1 MKKILH
7 LINNDHDGIF
17 HFVDKLINTSLKD
30 HDNIILTKYSK
41 SKNVIV
47 LDSGKSLTEFCYEP
61 SLIIKNINE
70 FYSKFINKLRRNY
83 YNFIFKSDVLF
94 NYHFSNINLLKL
106 TKKIKKLDIIIVY
119 TFREILSPN
128 DLKHIKEYFKCKI
141 IFYPLDFELLSG
153 GFHFQNYD
161 KNNEKLKKKNQQLI
175 KYKKKFISNLRINW
189 IAGNKYIE
197 DQIKSSPIYNID
209 YHHISRIYNTYEKFN
224 FSQEEISNFKIK
236 NNLEKFDL
244 ILLFSSLKLSDRR
257 KGLIELKDCLRHY
270 DSLQNNKYKL
280 AIVSLGKENINLGN
294 KKFKHFH
301 FDIIKD
307 QKNLNL
313 LFSSCDIFLNLTRND
328 FGPILCEIAFQ
339 NNLYILSSNVGIAKE
354 IVINNHNGFIYKNN
368 NEMLKKFEMILDLAM
383 NKFKVNNN
391 QILKMK
397 NIYNLNK
404 NKEFNEIFNE

>member
-128 DLKHIKEYFKCKI
+128 DLKHIKECFKCKI

-153 GFHFQNYD
+153 GFHFQNYG
-161 KNNEKLKKKNQQLI
+161 KNNEKLKKK
-175 KYKKKFISNLRINW
+175 
-189 IAGNKYIE
+189 
-197 DQIKSSPIYNID
+197 
-209 YHHISRIYNTYEKFN
+209 
-224 FSQEEISNFKIK
+224 
-236 NNLEKFDL
+236 
-244 ILLFSSLKLSDRR
+244 
-257 KGLIELKDCLRHY
+257 
-270 DSLQNNKYKL
+270 
-280 AIVSLGKENINLGN
+280 
-294 KKFKHFH
+294 
-301 FDIIKD
+301 
-307 QKNLNL
+307 
-313 LFSSCDIFLNLTRND
+313 
-328 FGPILCEIAFQ
+328 
-339 NNLYILSSNVGIAKE
+339 
-354 IVINNHNGFIYKNN
+354 INN
-368 NEMLKKFEMILDLAM
+368 
-383 NKFKVNNN
+383 
-391 QILKMK
+391 
-397 NIYNLNK
+397 
-404 NKEFNEIFNE
+404 

>member
-1 MKKILH
+1 M
-7 LINNDHDGIF
+7 
-17 HFVDKLINTSLKD
+17 
-30 HDNIILTKYSK
+30 
-41 SKNVIV
+41 
-47 LDSGKSLTEFCYEP
+47 
-61 SLIIKNINE
+61 
-70 FYSKFINKLRRNY
+70 
-83 YNFIFKSDVLF
+83 
-94 NYHFSNINLLKL
+94 
-106 TKKIKKLDIIIVY
+106 
-119 TFREILSPN
+119 
-128 DLKHIKEYFKCKI
+128 
-141 IFYPLDFELLSG
+141 
-153 GFHFQNYD
+153 
-161 KNNEKLKKKNQQLI
+161 
-175 KYKKKFISNLRINW
+175 
-189 IAGNKYIE
+189 
-197 DQIKSSPIYNID
+197 
-209 YHHISRIYNTYEKFN
+209 
-224 FSQEEISNFKIK
+224 
-236 NNLEKFDL
+236 
-244 ILLFSSLKLSDRR
+244 KLSDRR